1 MVGEALRQ
9 ALGSEGAIEK
19 GGEIVASYK
28 LWELLDNFFKGKE
41 IANNPNYMKL
51 LSIKG
56 HGIASRNESFILL
69 SNLE

>member
-19 GGEIVASYK
+19 GGEIVVSYK
-28 LWELLDNFFKGKE
+28 LWEFLENYFKGKE
-41 IANNPNYMKL
+41 IPDNPHYMRL

-69 SNLE
+69 PNLE